1 MKKSISI
8 VWVAAFLMSLSI
20 AGCKNRQTEETSSTL
35 ESSQSEHTHDV
46 HEEGEGEESG
56 KMMAID
62 EVYDEVRKGTHL
74 VLVFDIEASEFAGTV
89 ENVSDQ
95 ILDRVKVEVHLS
107 NGTVLGPTTQVD
119 LKPGEIREINLN
131 AGENS
136 FQTWSTHAEVGSG
149 EHSHEG
155 EHEHGP
161 EGEHSHEH
169 N

>member
-1 MKKSISI
+1 
-8 VWVAAFLMSLSI
+8 
-20 AGCKNRQTEETSSTL
+20 
-35 ESSQSEHTHDV
+35 V

-74 VLVFDIEASEFAGTV
+74 VLVFDIEASEFVGTV

-149 EHSHEG
+149 EHSHEVEL
-155 EHEHGP
+155 EHSH